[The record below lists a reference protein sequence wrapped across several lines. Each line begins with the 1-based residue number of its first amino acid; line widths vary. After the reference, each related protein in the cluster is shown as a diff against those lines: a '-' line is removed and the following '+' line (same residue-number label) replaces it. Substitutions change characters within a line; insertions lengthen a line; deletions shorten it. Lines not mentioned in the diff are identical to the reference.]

1 MHQDKSNRLTNS
13 PNGTGERAAMGGYT
27 HQYDEFARRVYD
39 CILDGS
45 LESIRVADAE
55 ENVGKLDD
63 ICYVTGT
70 EVHGYQV
77 KWSNID
83 NTFKYKDFKELL
95 PEIVDGWRKL
105 KSLYADKIIVPH
117 LLTNR
122 KYCNNDRSLRNK
134 SCQIIGSFSQ
144 YKHEVLDK
152 LKEGKKVN
160 SKWADALTELN
171 TFSTL
176 TDEENRLFWN
186 VFELNCF
193 DEQAEID
200 VHRRKGDK
208 RTEDLLDV
216 ARLIQIMASSRNRE
230 VLATRDDIIR
240 KLNWGDRFKTTY
252 DHNLFVTTS
261 SYEPNIKTIQQLNNL
276 LYSKTKGYIFLEG
289 SPGSGKS
296 TLLTQWSRSISEL
309 SIRYYAFDFTNP
321 SSQLNNDSDRGDKT
335 IFLYDVLKMM
345 EERGFKAEKRTLLY
359 RDFSFLKKRFQEALN
374 IIGRRY
380 SQSGSKVV
388 LIVDG
393 LDHIIR
399 EYTTCI
405 TTLMDVLPTASE
417 MPEGLIILLGSQ
429 YFIGL
434 GLNKSIELDY
444 SNGTSTVKMPPFNK
458 KEIERL
464 AAKFLNAQI
473 ITPLLIR
480 ECLNKS
486 QGHPLFLRYLLNQ
499 IQKEGPD
506 VLKTISPYNGDIE
519 NYYAGI
525 VGDILQDVKLEAFLG
540 LLSRVIGD
548 IKLDFLREWN
558 VDSQTLKTFRK
569 NAYHLFIHNEETKEI
584 SFFHNSFRQYLLQET
599 AKDVFDGEYS
609 QSINKKYYKEL
620 SVYVRQSKVMNQWEI
635 GAYLFKAEEYD
646 EFIELLTPDRLIE
659 QVKNFRPLWHVR
671 RDIER
676 ASKIAA
682 IKKDIYLMVR
692 VMLLQSQIDQ
702 MEMQNYSALVL
713 TDDFINLGMTN
724 LAKIQIR
731 EGRELH
737 CNQTYAM
744 ELARKFLLL
753 GDRSEANLL
762 FELSY
767 PQFLEKKPNE
777 YHHQY
782 NEIWNHQ
789 KELEEWIFT
798 AAYFLSEE
806 QIENKIDFFINYL
819 QSLADYDNEQFDS
832 TTSRCNLKYE
842 LVESLISQHRWDDVN
857 NYLESFTDDCHPQIN
872 YTAKREIFLEIKN
885 GCFDDETC
893 EAAFSNLEVA
903 FNNLPQN
910 DRPYLQMAYLSYQQ
924 GLTAEIIQS
933 FLDNRTWDS
942 LGTYYLEEVRE
953 KFSKLENHIKYI
965 FLRAYCGFFDNM
977 NDIAPN
983 NPQKEY
989 SDLMVMYARKVFYL
1003 AQLAGKASR
1012 EPQSDVE
1019 FLSLIKPYM
1028 SFFDGL
1034 SFRDYNKYS
1043 YTISEQRGDFYEFIV
1058 NVATCYSKETV
1069 EKVASL
1075 ANEYFSTPTCKA
1087 RTDAK
1092 RKFVLALYNKD
1103 INNNYVTSMLN
1114 EIELTML
1121 DDQDL
1126 DGRQSETLKQARA
1139 WLKIGDYDKAK
1150 MLFHRMIKES
1160 SGIGY
1165 RKDYQPSTFAEWIG
1179 KANNADPANAI
1190 ERIHWLTKRLRHID
1204 TIAETRTGTYA
1215 CTQLLTDAFKLN
1227 LGMGVKFSK
1236 WILNSEFGYFESISS
1251 ITIKA
1256 LLERASDEK
1265 VYKAILHL
1273 YTRIHLYIM
1282 NDDVASSLLELL
1294 YKKGVN
1300 ILDKEFAKY
1309 ISDLRLAISTR
1320 CPEEFQDVLNEQLD
1334 KLISPSTEANESLK
1348 KNTYQNE
1355 SDKLYIE
1362 AEGLFLQNKKLEA
1375 WDKAME
1381 ALTTS
1386 SSAGWARF
1394 YDGGTRI
1401 KACQL
1406 LQKIDKDRGREITIN
1421 QFAEDITKEI
1431 GYSAMQNIDEII
1443 PLLSDDVNP
1452 LKLFDEEF
1460 GYMNRMLRE
1469 DSICSEDCP
1478 EIMPEDKTIADV
1490 IASWLLYIAEM
1501 PITCISEEAKK
1512 QLAYLIDDGYNFI
1525 LDNFCHQVDIL
1536 LEVGMYVR
1544 ELKSSNLYIF
1554 KDIALQY
1561 AVSENYKYRLY
1572 SRTILIS
1579 LGESIP
1585 EAPMKALPA
1594 IYKFSLP
1601 EIKKIEF
1608 ELNPSP
1614 YSGKVNW
1621 KDPSSV
1627 MSVVRHISYYLR
1639 DCFEI
1644 ETINIETRAMQL
1656 MKHYGKTNDWDDI
1669 ADSRVGAHYNNI
1681 GLQYPYRRPRAKA
1694 AINGMMEVAAEL
1706 LDTKIENGVYDDDV
1720 FMMTDFSSIFTKEV
1734 PRPEFI
1740 ERITKR
1746 DSWGTPKGWE
1756 HNAKEST
1763 RFVDYLMKYK
1773 GMYVIGEFSMA
1784 IRSEDKIP
1792 KEKFKMKISFDN
1804 AKSSSNEFFGS
1815 SPYQRPTFK
1824 YLEFGN
1830 EDSELILIREGYLIP
1845 CSRNQIWLAFNPACA
1860 KILGWRLSKDGM
1872 FVWLD
1877 NDGNKMVESVFWQSG
1892 NTFYRNRSNQEVG
1905 DGWLVLAS
1913 DKAIATLQS
1922 ISSIYVHQMDE
1933 RTLEEESILPMDCE
1947 YKVYPLQVEPISV
1960 LSNSDKNNYNITNNY
1975 N

>member
-1 MHQDKSNRLTNS
+1 MLEDICKKNS
-13 PNGTGERAAMGGYT
+13 IPNGTGERAAMGGYT
-27 HQYDEFARRVYD
+27 HQYDEFARKVYE
-39 CILDGS
+39 CIIDGS
-45 LESIRVADAE
+45 LEEIRVADADD
-55 ENVGKLDD
+55 NVGKLDD
-63 ICYVTGT
+63 ICYATER

-77 KWSNID
+77 KWTNSN
-83 NTFKYKDFKELL
+83 NSFKYNDFKELL
-95 PEIVDGWRKL
+95 PSIVDGWRKL
-105 KSLYADKIIVPH
+105 KILYPNKNVIPH

-122 KYCNNDRSLRNK
+122 PYSENDRGIYNK
-134 SCQIIGSFSQ
+134 EGQVIGPFIQ
-144 YKHEVLDK
+144 YKSNVLDK
-152 LKEGKKVN
+152 LKDGSAIEA
-160 SKWADALTELN
+160 KWADTLSELKV
-171 TFSTL
+171 FSTL
-176 TDEENRLFWN
+176 TDEEGPLFWDS
-186 VFELNCF
+186 FAMDYF
-193 DEQAEID
+193 DEQDEIR
-200 VHRRKGDK
+200 VEIKYSDK
-208 RTEDLLDV
+208 RIEDLLDL
-216 ARLIQIMASSRNRE
+216 ARLIQMMASRKERKA
-230 VLATRDDIIR
+230 LATRHEIVR
-240 KLNWGDRFKTTY
+240 MLNWSDRFNTTY
-252 DHNLFVTTS
+252 NHNLSVTSS
-261 SYEPNIKTIQQLNNL
+261 SYEPITDAILQLNRL
-276 LYSKTKGYIFLEG
+276 LTSKSKGYIFLEG
-289 SPGSGKS
+289 TPGSGKS
-296 TLLTQWSRSISEL
+296 TLLTQWSRLIPEI
-309 SIRYYAFDFTNP
+309 SIRYYAFDFTDP
-321 SSQLNNDSDRGDKT
+321 SSQLNNDSNRGDKT
-335 IFLYDVLKMM
+335 VFLYDVLKMM
-345 EERGFKAEKRTLLY
+345 ESYGFKGEGHTLLY
-359 RDFSFLKKRFQEALN
+359 RDYSFLKNRFQDTIK
-374 IIGRRY
+374 IIGK
-380 SQSGSKVV
+380 SFTESGSKVI

-393 LDHIIR
+393 LDHIVR
-399 EYTTCI
+399 EYTSCV
-405 TTLMDVLPTASE
+405 TTLMGVLPSSNE
-417 MPEGLIILLGSQ
+417 IPEGLIILLGSQ
-429 YFIGL
+429 YFTGL
-434 GLNKSIELDY
+434 GLNRSIELEY
-444 SNGTSTVKMPPFNK
+444 LEGASTVKMPPFNK
-458 KEIERL
+458 KAVESL
-464 AAKFLNAQI
+464 ASKLLNKKI
-473 ITPLLIR
+473 VTPALIR
-480 ECLNKS
+480 ECMDKS
-486 QGHPLFLRYLLNQ
+486 QGHPLFLRYLLNK
-499 IQKEGPD
+499 IQEEGPD
-506 VLKTISPYNGDIE
+506 VIKKISPYDGDIE

-525 VGDILQDVKLEAFLG
+525 IGKTLQDAKLEEFLG
-540 LLSRVIGD
+540 LLSRVVGD
-548 IKLDFLREWN
+548 VKLDFIREWD
-558 VDSQTLKTFRK
+558 VEKQTQKLFKK
-569 NAYHLFIHNEETKEI
+569 EASHLFVHNTETKEI
-584 SFFHNSFRQYLLQET
+584 SFFHNSFRQYLLHET
-599 AKDVFDGEYS
+599 AKDEFDGVYS
-609 QSINKKYYKEL
+609 QLINKEYYRKL
-620 SVYVRQSKVMNQWEI
+620 ADYVRKSKVMNQWEI
-635 GAYLFKAEEYD
+635 GTYLYKAEEYD
-646 EFIELLTPDRLIE
+646 EFIELLTPDCLIE

-682 IKKDIYLMVR
+682 IKKDVYLLVR
-692 VMLLQSQIDQ
+692 FLLLQSQIDQ
-702 MEMQNYSALVL
+702 MGMQDFSALEL

-731 EGRELH
+731 EGRDLH
-737 CNQTYAM
+737 CNQVYAM
-744 ELARKFLLL
+744 ELARKFFLL
-753 GDRSEANLL
+753 GDLGEANLL

-767 PQFLEKKPNE
+767 PQFLEKRPNE
-777 YHHQY
+777 FHQRY
-782 NEIWNHQ
+782 NEMRNHQ
-789 KELEEWIFT
+789 KELEEWVFT
-798 AAYFLSEE
+798 ASYFLPEE
-806 QIENKIDFFINYL
+806 QIEKEIDVFINYL

-832 TTSRCNLKYE
+832 TTSCFNLKYK
-842 LVESLISQHRWDDVN
+842 LVESLISQHRWVDAN
-857 NYLESFTDDCHPQIN
+857 NYLNTFPVDDYPLIN
-872 YTAKREIFLEIKN
+872 YIAKREIYVELKKS
-885 GCFDDETC
+885 CLDDDMC
-893 EAAFSNLEVA
+893 NSAFTDLKEA
-903 FNNLPQN
+903 FNNLSQ
-910 DRPYLQMAYLSYQQ
+910 DERPYLQMAYLSYQQ
-924 GLTAEIIQS
+924 GQKTTVIRS

-953 KFSKLENHIKYI
+953 SFSKLENHIKYI
-965 FLRAYCGFFDNM
+965 FLRAYCGFLDNM
-977 NDIAPN
+977 NVIVPD
-983 NPQKEY
+983 NPQKKH

-1003 AQLAGKASR
+1003 AQLSGKASH
-1012 EPQSDVE
+1012 ETQSDVE

-1034 SFRDYNKYS
+1034 SFSNYNRYS

-1058 NVATCYSKETV
+1058 KMAACYSKETV
-1069 EKVASL
+1069 EKVAVL
-1075 ANEYFSTPTCKA
+1075 AKEYFSTPTCKA
-1087 RTDAK
+1087 RTDAI
-1092 RKFVLALYNKD
+1092 RKFVLALYHEGLN
-1103 INNNYVTSMLN
+1103 INYVTSMLN

-1121 DDQDL
+1121 DGQDL
-1126 DGRQSETLKQARA
+1126 DGRQSETLKQAKA
-1139 WLKIGDYDKAK
+1139 WLKIGNNDKAK
-1150 MLFHRMIKES
+1150 VLFHRMIQES

-1165 RKDYQPSTFAEWIG
+1165 RKDHQPSTFAEWIG

-1190 ERIHWLTKRLRHID
+1190 GRIHWLTKRLRHLD

-1227 LGMGVKFSK
+1227 LGMSVKFSK
-1236 WILNSEFGYFESISS
+1236 WILNSEFGYFESISG
-1251 ITIKA
+1251 IIVKA

-1265 VYKAILHL
+1265 EYKAILHL

-1294 YKKGVN
+1294 YKKGAN

-1320 CPEEFQDVLNEQLD
+1320 CPEGFQDVLNEQLD
-1334 KLISPSTEANESLK
+1334 KLISPSTEANESSK

-1431 GYSAMQNIDEII
+1431 GYLAMQNIDEII

-1452 LKLFDEEF
+1452 LKIFDEEF

-1469 DSICSEDCP
+1469 DSICNEDCP

-1621 KDPSSV
+1621 EDPSSV

-1639 DCFEI
+1639 DYFEI
-1644 ETINIETRAMQL
+1644 ETLNIETRAMQL

-1706 LDTKIENGVYDDDV
+1706 LDTKIENGVYNDDV

-1763 RFVDYLMKYK
+1763 RFVDYLIKYND
-1773 GMYVIGEFSMA
+1773 MYVVGEFSMA

-1792 KEKFKMKISFDN
+1792 KDTFKMKISFDN
-1804 AKSSSNEFFGS
+1804 VKSTSDGFFGS

-1824 YLEFGN
+1824 YSEFGN
-1830 EDSELILIREGYLIP
+1830 EDPELILIREGYLIP

-1860 KILGWRLSKDGM
+1860 KMLGWRLSKDGM
-1872 FVWLD
+1872 FVWVD
-1877 NDGNKMVESVFWQSG
+1877 TSGNKMVESVYWESG

-1913 DKAIATLQS
+1913 EQAIEALQT
-1922 ISSIYVHQMDE
+1922 IGSIYVHQVDE
-1933 RTLEEESILPMDCE
+1933 RTLEDESILPMDSE
-1947 YKVYPLQVEPISV
+1947 YKIYPLQIDSIGV
-1960 LSNSDKNNYNITNNY
+1960 LPNSDENDKNITT
-1975 N
+1975 

>member
-1 MHQDKSNRLTNS
+1 MLEDIYKKITI
-13 PNGTGERAAMGGYT
+13 PNATGERAAMSGYT
-27 HQYDEFARRVYD
+27 HQYDEFARKVYD
-39 CILDGS
+39 SIIDGS
-45 LESIRVADAE
+45 LEEIRVADAD

-63 ICYVTGT
+63 ICYATEK

-77 KWSNID
+77 KWTNTD
-83 NTFKYKDFKELL
+83 DTFKYSDFRDLL
-95 PEIVDGWRKL
+95 PKIVDGWRKL
-105 KSLYADKIIVPH
+105 KTLYPNKNVIPH

-122 KYCNNDRSLRNK
+122 PYSENDRSIYNK
-134 SCQIIGSFSQ
+134 EGQVIGPFIQ
-144 YKHEVLDK
+144 YKYNVLDK
-152 LKEGKKVN
+152 LKEGGKIDF
-160 SKWADALTELN
+160 KWADALMELN

-176 TDEENRLFWN
+176 TEEEHNLFWN
-186 VFELNCF
+186 VFEIDYF
-193 DEQAEID
+193 DNQDEID
-200 VHRRKGDK
+200 VQHKNGDK

-216 ARLIQIMASSRNRE
+216 ARLIQIMASNKNRE
-230 VLATRDDIIR
+230 VLATRDDVIR

-261 SYEPNIKTIQQLNNL
+261 SYEPNIKAIQQLNNL

-345 EERGFKAEKRTLLY
+345 ERRGFKAERQTLLY
-359 RDFSFLKKRFQEALN
+359 RDFSFLKKRFQDVLN
-374 IIGRRY
+374 IIGKHY
-380 SQSGSKVV
+380 SQSRSKVV

-405 TTLMDVLPTASE
+405 TTLMDVLPTESE

-444 SNGTSTVKMPPFNK
+444 SNGTSTVKMPPFSK
-458 KEIERL
+458 KEVEGL

-499 IQKEGPD
+499 IEKEGPD
-506 VLKTISPYNGDIE
+506 VLKTITPYNGDIE

-525 VGDILQDVKLEAFLG
+525 VGDILQDAKLEAFLG

-548 IKLDFLREWN
+548 IKIDFIREWN
-558 VDSQTLKTFRK
+558 VDNQTLKTFRK
-569 NAYHLFIHNEETKEI
+569 NAYHLFIHNNETNEI

-609 QSINKKYYKEL
+609 QSINKKYYKKL
-620 SVYVRQSKVMNQWEI
+620 SVYVRQSKVINQWEI
-635 GAYLFKAEEYD
+635 GAYLYKAEEYD
-646 EFIELLTPDRLIE
+646 EFIEILTPNCLIE

-682 IKKDIYLMVR
+682 IKKDIYLLVR
-692 VMLLQSQIDQ
+692 FLLLQSQIDQ
-702 MEMQNYSALVL
+702 MGMQDYSALEL
-713 TDDFINLGMTN
+713 TDDFINLRMTD

-744 ELARKFLLL
+744 ELARKFFLL
-753 GDRSEANLL
+753 GDLGEANLL

-767 PQFLEKKPNE
+767 PQFLEKRPNE
-777 YHHQY
+777 FHQRY
-782 NEIWNHQ
+782 NEIRNHQ
-789 KELEEWIFT
+789 KELEEWVFT
-798 AAYFLSEE
+798 ASYFLSEE
-806 QIENKIDFFINYL
+806 QIDNEIDVFINYL
-819 QSLADYDNEQFDS
+819 QALADHDNEQYDS
-832 TTSRCNLKYE
+832 TTSRFNLKYK
-842 LVESLISQHRWDDVN
+842 LVESMISQHRWVDVN
-857 NYLESFTDDCHPQIN
+857 NYLDTFSEDDYPLIN
-872 YTAKREIFLEIKN
+872 YIAKREIFVELKKS
-885 GCFDDETC
+885 CLDDDIC
-893 EAAFSNLEVA
+893 NSAFSDLKEAFKNLSQDE
-903 FNNLPQN
+903 
-910 DRPYLQMAYLSYQQ
+910 RPYLQMAYLSYQQ
-924 GLTAEIIQS
+924 GQTTTVIRS

-953 KFSKLENHIKYI
+953 SFSKLENHIKYI
-965 FLRAYCGFFDNM
+965 FLRAYCGFLDNM
-977 NDIAPN
+977 NVIVPD
-983 NPQKEY
+983 NPQKKY

-1003 AQLAGKASR
+1003 AQLAGKASH

-1034 SFRDYNKYS
+1034 SFNDYNRYS
-1043 YTISEQRGDFYEFIV
+1043 YTIAEQRGDFYEFIV
-1058 NVATCYSKETV
+1058 KMAACYSKETV

-1075 ANEYFSTPTCKA
+1075 AKEYFSTPTCKA
-1087 RTDAK
+1087 RADAI
-1092 RKFVLALYNKD
+1092 RKFVLALYHEGF
-1103 INNNYVTSMLN
+1103 NNNYVSSMLN

-1121 DDQDL
+1121 DGQDL
-1126 DGRQSETLKQARA
+1126 DGRQSETLKQAKA
-1139 WLKIGDYDKAK
+1139 WLKIGNNDKAK
-1150 MLFHRMIKES
+1150 VLFHRMIQES

-1227 LGMGVKFSK
+1227 LSMGVKFSK
-1236 WILNSEFGYFESISS
+1236 WILNSEFGYFESISG
-1251 ITIKA
+1251 IIVKA

-1265 VYKAILHL
+1265 EYKAILHI

-1294 YKKGVN
+1294 YKKGV
-1300 ILDKEFAKY
+1300 ILLDKEFTKY
-1309 ISDLRLAISTR
+1309 ISELRLAISTR
-1320 CPEEFQDVLNEQLD
+1320 CPEGFQDVLNEQLD
-1334 KLISPSTEANESLK
+1334 KLISPSTEANESSE

-1355 SDKLYIE
+1355 SDKLYVE

-1431 GYSAMQNIDEII
+1431 GYSAMQNVDEII
-1443 PLLSDDVNP
+1443 PLLSDNANP
-1452 LKLFDEEF
+1452 LKIFDEEF

-1469 DSICSEDCP
+1469 DSICNEDCP
-1478 EIMPEDKTIADV
+1478 EIMPENKTIADI
-1490 IASWLLYIAEM
+1490 IASWLLFIAEM
-1501 PITCISEEAKK
+1501 PITCISDEAKK
-1512 QLAYLIDDGYNFI
+1512 QLAYLIDDGYNAI
-1525 LDNFCHQVDIL
+1525 LDRLCYQVDIM

-1554 KDIALQY
+1554 KNIALQY
-1561 AVSENYKYRLY
+1561 ATSENYKYRLY
-1572 SRTILIS
+1572 SRNILLS
-1579 LGESIP
+1579 LGESFP
-1585 EAPMKALPA
+1585 EVPKKALPA

-1621 KDPSSV
+1621 EDPGSV
-1627 MSVVRHISYYLR
+1627 MSVAHHISCYLR
-1639 DCFEI
+1639 DCFDI
-1644 ETINIETRAMQL
+1644 DTINIETRAMQL
-1656 MKHYGKTNDWDDI
+1656 MKNYGKTSDWDDD

-1694 AINGMMEVAAEL
+1694 AINGMMEVASEL
-1706 LDTKIENGVYDDDV
+1706 LDAKIRNGIYDDDV
-1720 FMMTDFSSIFTKEV
+1720 FMMTDFSSIYTKEV
-1734 PRPEFI
+1734 PRPVFI
-1740 ERITKR
+1740 ERITSR

-1763 RFVDYLMKYK
+1763 RFVDYLIKYND
-1773 GMYVIGEFSMA
+1773 MYVVGEFSMA

-1792 KEKFKMKISFDN
+1792 KDKFKMKISFDN
-1804 AKSSSNEFFGS
+1804 VKSTSDGFFGS

-1824 YLEFGN
+1824 YSELGN
-1830 EDSELILIREGYLIP
+1830 KDPELILIREGYLIP

-1860 KILGWRLSKDGM
+1860 KMLGWRLSKDGM
-1872 FVWLD
+1872 FVWVD
-1877 NDGNKMVESVFWQSG
+1877 TSGNKMVESVYWQSG

-1913 DKAIATLQS
+1913 EQAIEALQT
-1922 ISSIYVHQMDE
+1922 IGAIYVHQVDE
-1933 RTLEEESILPMDCE
+1933 RTLEDESILPMDSE
-1947 YKVYPLQVEPISV
+1947 YKIYPLQIGSIESPAIS
-1960 LSNSDKNNYNITNNY
+1960 DIKR
-1975 N
+1975 